1 MGRKWEGDSPGM
13 DGVAAG
19 ARVGWGM
26 AGGFEDE
33 VAIAG
38 AGDLEVLGGGVDE
51 AVFAGEEAGSA

>member
-1 MGRKWEGDSPGM
+1 M

-51 AVFAGEEAGSA
+51 AGFTGE